1 MSEPETAVATTCAGP
16 DVSRTNRAWALITG
30 LATAVCGLFIAM
42 SPAMNWDVTRYYPV
56 QSGSGFSFSDL
67 DFVEGHFFM
76 MGLDMDGYYYSF
88 SGPGVPVL
96 TGVALA
102 FLGVATAVRQAV
114 SALAMW
120 ALWVALLSLVA
131 AVLAAAIVG
140 GWGIRV
146 WVGASVVAALL
157 MACGVSNDKHTA
169 TIGSPARMGL
179 AWTSLLLAPFGVVWI
194 IRLEDVYPFPVQRLL
209 IATLVSCGLL
219 AAGIAL
225 AFDTLV
231 RRPASKS
238 QIVSAVLALVLG
250 GLMFSVLLW
259 RAW

>member
-1 MSEPETAVATTCAGP
+1 MSESDTAATTCVGSS
-16 DVSRTNRAWALITG
+16 VSQTGRTWALVTG
-30 LATAVCGLFIAM
+30 LATVVCGLSIAF
-42 SPAMNWDVTRYYPV
+42 SPAMSWDVTRYYPV

-88 SGPGVPVL
+88 AGPGIPVL

-102 FLGVATAVRQAV
+102 ILGVAMATRQAV
-114 SALAMW
+114 SAIALW

-131 AVLAAAIVG
+131 AVLAVAIVG

-146 WVGASVVAALL
+146 WVGASAVAALL
-157 MACGVSNDKHTA
+157 MARGVSTDQRAAK
-169 TIGSPARMGL
+169 IGSPARMGL
-179 AWTSLLLAPFGVVWI
+179 AWTSLLLAPLGVVWI
-194 IRLEDVYPFPVQRLL
+194 IGLEDVYPFPVQRLL

-219 AAGIAL
+219 AGGVAL

-231 RRPASKS
+231 RRTVSKS
-238 QIVSAVLALVLG
+238 QIASAVLALVLG
-250 GLMFSVLLW
+250 GLMFCLLLW

>member
-1 MSEPETAVATTCAGP
+1 MSEPEMAMATTCAGP
-16 DVSRTNRAWALITG
+16 DVSQTSRPWALATG
-30 LATAVCGLFIAM
+30 LATAVCGLFIAV

-102 FLGVATAVRQAV
+102 ILGVAMALRQAV
-114 SALAMW
+114 SAIALG
-120 ALWVALLSLVA
+120 ALWVALLSVVA
-131 AVLAAAIVG
+131 AVLAAAVVG

-146 WVGASVVAALL
+146 WVGASTVAALL
-157 MACGVSNDKHTA
+157 IARGVSTDQHAAK
-169 TIGSPARMGL
+169 IGSPARMRL
-179 AWTSLLLAPFGVVWI
+179 AWTSLLLAPLGVVWI
-194 IRLEDVYPFPVQRLL
+194 IGLEDVYPFPVQRLL

-219 AAGIAL
+219 AAGVAL

-231 RRPASKS
+231 RRTASKS

-250 GLMFSVLLW
+250 GLMFGVLLW